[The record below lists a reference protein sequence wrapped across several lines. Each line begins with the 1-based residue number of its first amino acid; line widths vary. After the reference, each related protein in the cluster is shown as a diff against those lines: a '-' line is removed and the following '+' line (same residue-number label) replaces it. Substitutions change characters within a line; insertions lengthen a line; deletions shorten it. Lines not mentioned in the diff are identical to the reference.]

1 MTESLPRPV
10 DNSRASPGAI
20 WHPHQ
25 VSLDDLTRSRDRRT
39 TERSALDA
47 LLDHELVGTL
57 STVSDA
63 GEPWAVPL
71 LYARDDNRLLLH
83 GSTGAGALRNVA
95 AGAPAVFS
103 VFAMDGL
110 VLATSMF
117 EHSANYRS
125 AVIRGR
131 LEQLT
136 GEAAWEALDQISDG
150 IVPGRRDEVVPMTR
164 KDVAATSALVLE
176 LTADNWLLKIRTGGT
191 GEEDVDHP
199 PGLWTG
205 VLPTRGGYAEPE
217 RSPWLDDV
225 PLSPAVQRLLENQ

>member
-1 MTESLPRPV
+1 M
-10 DNSRASPGAI
+10 
-20 WHPHQ
+20 
-25 VSLDDLTRSRDRRT
+25 SLDDLTRNRDRRT
-39 TERSALDA
+39 TDRASLND
-47 LLDHELVGTL
+47 LLDQELVGTL

-71 LYARDDNRLLLH
+71 LYARDGDRLLLH
-83 GSTGAGALRNVA
+83 GSTGAGALRQVA
-95 AGAPAVFS
+95 AGASAVFS
-103 VFAMDGL
+103 VFAMDAL

-131 LEQLT
+131 LELLT
-136 GEAAWEALDQISDG
+136 GENAWQALDRISDG
-150 IVPGRRDEVVPMTR
+150 LVPGRREEVVPMTR

-176 LTADNWLLKIRTGGT
+176 LTADNWLLKVRTGGT
-191 GEEDVDHP
+191 GEEDVEHP

-205 VLPTRGGYAEPE
+205 VLPTRRGYADPV

-225 PLSPAVQRLLENQ
+225 PLSPAVQRLLDSQEDRSQEDRSQ